1 MCRMPLEDATPE
13 YSHVDETRT
22 DSDRNGKM
30 RLVTTKVGG
39 YKRCVHRV
47 CINSWWESVGLHLN
61 TCPMNHALCYGIE
74 RKGQTAVNLP
84 EYTGFIGHNLHT
96 QRYFRPLSFSQWLL
110 ASYPHS
116 NMGNDGL
123 EELDSDEDDT
133 DSIAMPG
140 REMEV
145 VQAPFAKDPDPIE
158 VLEGLVETV
167 ADGLSC
173 QHDRP
178 VRNDVQLRVLH
189 EADYRLIAF
198 HPLL

>member
-1 MCRMPLEDATPE
+1 
-13 YSHVDETRT
+13 
-22 DSDRNGKM
+22 
-30 RLVTTKVGG
+30 
-39 YKRCVHRV
+39 
-47 CINSWWESVGLHLN
+47 
-61 TCPMNHALCYGIE
+61 
-74 RKGQTAVNLP
+74 
-84 EYTGFIGHNLHT
+84 
-96 QRYFRPLSFSQWLL
+96 
-110 ASYPHS
+110 
-116 NMGNDGL
+116 MGNDGL